1 MQASVVRSTTL
12 SLIAVALL
20 GLALAACGRMGP
32 LSLPPGATVDQ
43 APNKRAYGPDGNPI
57 IPPAQKKPLPMD
69 WLLN

>member
-1 MQASVVRSTTL
+1 MVRSTTVAM
-12 SLIAVALL
+12 IAVALL

-43 APNKRAYGPDGNPI
+43 APKTRSYAPDGTPI
-57 IPPAQKKPLPMD
+57 IPPEQKKKLPID